1 MFGFRRKRRKR
12 NRWRKGNT
20 VTLPLIALEDGEKG
34 IVASLN
40 TKHNEKIKKL
50 MAIGILPGTQLQLIR
65 SFPAYVLRVDNTQVA
80 VDKDIASEIY
90 VTPLDDSK

>member
-1 MFGFRRKRRKR
+1 MFGFRKRRRKR
-12 NRWRKGNT
+12 NRGGKGNT
-20 VTLPLIALEDGEKG
+20 ITLPLIALEDGEKG

-40 TKHNEKIKKL
+40 TKNNEKIKKL
-50 MAIGILPGTQLQLIR
+50 MAIGILPGTQIQLIR

-90 VTPLDDSK
+90 VTPSGDSE